1 MQAISLEASSRP
13 EPAAAANPQPRP
25 KKPREEPAEGPP
37 EEPTVIVAAPVAA
50 PLPALLP
57 ARPALEVPAMA
68 IVRSYYSWS
77 AAAGLLPVPLL
88 DFAAIVGVQA
98 KMVGELVDLYRKPVD
113 KRLVRP
119 LITSLL
125 GTSGGFAVAGPLV
138 RLLWTVPVLGP
149 LASLFTL
156 PAMATASCWATGRVF
171 IDHFE
176 SGRSLHDF
184 DPVKARAD
192 YAAQLIL
199 AKGAI

>member
-1 MQAISLEASSRP
+1 MQAISLEASPRP
-13 EPAAAANPQPRP
+13 EPAAAAKPRP
-25 KKPREEPAEGPP
+25 RPQKPREESVEGPP
-37 EEPTVIVAAPVAA
+37 EEPAIIIAEPVAA
-50 PLPALLP
+50 PLPAPLS
-57 ARPALEVPAMA
+57 ARPALEAQAMA

-77 AAAGLLPVPLL
+77 SAAGLLPIPLL
-88 DFAAIVGVQA
+88 DFAAIVGVQT

-113 KRLVRP
+113 KRLLRP

-125 GTSGGFAVAGPLV
+125 GTSGGLVVAGPLA

-149 LASLFTL
+149 LAGLFTL
-156 PAMATASCWATGRVF
+156 PALATASCWATGRVF

-199 AKGAI
+199 AKGAL